1 MRKLAR
7 LAAAAVGA
15 AALAAM
21 FSSPVAAIASTSAPA
36 AQPAAAITRT
46 AVHYHGQPACEKV
59 QSAGRESLMRCSQ
72 LLGVTPAKARPQ
84 GTAPPVLARQLSASS
99 SDGCVGNGHGDD
111 ECTYTVS
118 PRVTC
123 GGYNG
128 HVWWVDLNFGGTSSI
143 GTYGDVWDTC
153 YADTTYVY
161 LSWQQNMGLRSGN
174 DQAGWAS
181 SNTGTRGVN
190 YTDGRPAESVGGVSD
205 VGIVVCNNYN
215 YGWHCGAPQ
224 HV

>member
-1 MRKLAR
+1 MLKPAR
-7 LAAAAVGA
+7 LAAAAAGV

-21 FSSPVAAIASTSAPA
+21 FSAPA
-36 AQPAAAITRT
+36 AAVAATSGPAAQHAAAVTRT
-46 AVHYHGQPACEKV
+46 AASYHARPTCQKV
-59 QSAGRESLMRCSQ
+59 PSATSDSLMSCSQ
-72 LLGVTPAKARPQ
+72 ILGVTPAQARPQ
-84 GTAPPVLARQLSASS
+84 GAALPSLARQLSASS

-128 HVWWVDLNFGGTSSI
+128 HIWWVDLNFGGTSSI
-143 GTYGDVWDTC
+143 GTYGEVWDTC

-161 LSWQQNMGLRSGN
+161 LSWEQNAGLRSGN

-181 SNTGTRGVN
+181 NNTGTRGVN

-205 VGIVVCNNYN
+205 VGITVCNTYN
-215 YGWHCGAPQ
+215 YGWHCGATQ